1 MESSSTTYKFFIL
14 MSTILHLLLF
24 KQTGNSRCLPNP
36 DPPPL
41 ATLLL
46 FYACNRQGRGVF
58 VTDVALF
65 FRLLFGR
72 ALLAPTVEH

>member
-1 MESSSTTYKFFIL
+1 

-24 KQTGNSRCLPNP
+24 EQTGNSRCLPNP

-41 ATLLL
+41 ATRLL
-46 FYACNRQGRGVF
+46 FYDACSRQGRGGF
-58 VTDVALF
+58 FLDVALF
-65 FRLLFGR
+65 FRLLLGR